1 MPLPPGY
8 RDRFPG
14 VAGDWARFDGPAGTQ
29 MVDVAI
35 DATAAFSRSGS
46 NANSHGFFD
55 AARAVDELMA
65 RARTTVAALI
75 GADPGGV
82 VFGPSTTNVLFGLTR
97 AIGRGLRAGDEIV
110 VTQLDHD
117 ANVTPWRLAAADS
130 GASVVTAKID
140 AVTGTLPVDAVASL
154 LTARTRWV
162 AVTGASNAIG
172 TVPDVAA
179 IADAAHK
186 AGARLLV
193 DAVHLA
199 PHRAIDVGA
208 LGCDAL
214 VTSAYKWYGPHG
226 AALWIEPS
234 LLESLEPY
242 RVRPAPATG
251 PGKFETGT
259 PAFETLAG
267 VEAAARFLQ
276 DVGLDAIR
284 AAEEALFAPLLEGL
298 QWTDGVEI
306 YGLPSLDG
314 RTPTV
319 SFNVGDLHPD
329 DVARAL
335 ARDRIAVWSGNYY
348 AVEIM
353 AALGLDAR
361 GGAVR
366 AGVSSY
372 NTRDDVDRL
381 LASVRTLAQS

>member
-110 VTQLDHD
+110 VTQ
-117 ANVTPWRLAAADS
+117 
-130 GASVVTAKID
+130 
-140 AVTGTLPVDAVASL
+140 
-154 LTARTRWV
+154 
-162 AVTGASNAIG
+162 
-172 TVPDVAA
+172 
-179 IADAAHK
+179 
-186 AGARLLV
+186 
-193 DAVHLA
+193 
-199 PHRAIDVGA
+199 
-208 LGCDAL
+208 
-214 VTSAYKWYGPHG
+214 
-226 AALWIEPS
+226 
-234 LLESLEPY
+234 
-242 RVRPAPATG
+242 
-251 PGKFETGT
+251 
-259 PAFETLAG
+259 
-267 VEAAARFLQ
+267 
-276 DVGLDAIR
+276 
-284 AAEEALFAPLLEGL
+284 
-298 QWTDGVEI
+298 
-306 YGLPSLDG
+306 
-314 RTPTV
+314 
-319 SFNVGDLHPD
+319 
-329 DVARAL
+329 
-335 ARDRIAVWSGNYY
+335 
-348 AVEIM
+348 
-353 AALGLDAR
+353 

-381 LASVRTLAQS
+381 LASVRPLAQS